1 MSTYIMENA
10 MQVSKWGNS
19 LAVRLPKALVE
30 KMGLNPGDELEV
42 VEASKRILAV
52 EKIDKRAR
60 FLEDM
65 EAFRWP
71 VPDGYTFD
79 RDEANE
85 R

>member
-1 MSTYIMENA
+1 
-10 MQVSKWGNS
+10 
-19 LAVRLPKALVE
+19 
-30 KMGLNPGDELEV
+30 MGLNPGDELEV
-42 VEASKRILAV
+42 VEAAERTIAV
-52 EKIDKRAR
+52 AKTDKRGR

-71 VPDGYTFD
+71 APDGYAFD

>member
-1 MSTYIMENA
+1 
-10 MQVSKWGNS
+10 MQVSKWGAS
-19 LAVRLPKALVE
+19 LAVRLPKKLVE

-42 VEASKRILAV
+42 VEAAKRTIV
-52 EKIDKRAR
+52 VVKTDQRAR

-65 EAFRWP
+65 DAFRWP
-71 VPDGYTFD
+71 APDGYAFD

>member
-1 MSTYIMENA
+1 MEGSV
-10 MQVSKWGNS
+10 QVSKWGAS
-19 LAVRLPKALVE
+19 LAVRLPKKLVE

-42 VEASKRILAV
+42 VEAAKRTIAV
-52 EKIDKRAR
+52 AKTDKRAR

-65 EAFRWP
+65 DAFRWP
-71 VPDGYTFD
+71 APDGYAFD